1 MTSIVDLTQ
10 SERTIILMTGMLLAT
25 IFIILGILIH
35 RYKYYNLIAG
45 YNSAPEHIKNQYD
58 IEGLAKHIGNGLIT
72 LGVLLIISTVLLYSG
87 LLTLFKVTFFIFLF
101 IVFIILLGSIKFMT
115 YRQNLAK
122 KSPSDARHHFLHR
135 LLPTRIF
142 RALEKGTR
150 QWLQE
155 CRHCGY
161 KQDYW
166 EAGNV
171 RYKAYGEP
179 TELQLCENCKKF
191 RLHKIRK
198 KTNFEADRL
207 VNEIIKTNT
216 L

>member
-1 MTSIVDLTQ
+1 MPSIKDLGDY
-10 SERTIILMTGMLLAT
+10 ELKIILIAGLLLST
-25 IFIILGILIH
+25 IFIIFGILIV

-45 YNSAPEHIKNQYD
+45 YNQAPKHIKKQYD

-72 LGVLLIISTVLLYSG
+72 LGLLLIISTLLLYSD

-101 IVFIILLGSIKFMT
+101 IVFIMLLGSIKFMP
-115 YRQNLAK
+115 YRQNIAK
-122 KSPSDARHHFLHR
+122 KSSSDERHHFLHR

-179 TELQLCENCKKF
+179 TKLGWCENCKKF

-198 KTNFEADRL
+198 KSNFEADQL
-207 VNEIIKTNT
+207 VNQIIKTNT

>member
-1 MTSIVDLTQ
+1 MPSINDLGDY
-10 SERTIILMTGMLLAT
+10 ELKIILIAGLLLST
-25 IFIILGILIH
+25 IFIILGILIVQ
-35 RYKYYNLIAG
+35 YKYYNLIAG
-45 YNSAPEHIKNQYD
+45 YNQAPEHKKKQYD

-72 LGVLLIISTVLLYSG
+72 LGVLLIISTLLLYSA

-101 IVFIILLGSIKFMT
+101 IVFIMLLSSIKFMP
-115 YRQNLAK
+115 YRQNLDK

-135 LLPTRIF
+135 LLSTKII
-142 RALEKGTR
+142 RAFEKGTR

-161 KQDYW
+161 QQDYW

-179 TELQLCENCKKF
+179 T
-191 RLHKIRK
+191 
-198 KTNFEADRL
+198 
-207 VNEIIKTNT
+207 
-216 L
+216 

>member
-1 MTSIVDLTQ
+1 MPSINDLGDY
-10 SERTIILMTGMLLAT
+10 ELKIILIAGLLLST
-25 IFIILGILIH
+25 IFIILEILIAW
-35 RYKYYNLIAG
+35 YKYYNLIVG
-45 YNSAPEHIKNQYD
+45 YNLAPEHIKKQYD

-72 LGVLLIISTVLLYSG
+72 LGVLLILGTILLYFS
-87 LLTLFKVTFFIFLF
+87 LLTLFKVAFFIFLF
-101 IVFIILLGSIKFMT
+101 IVFIMLLGSVKFMP
-115 YRQNLAK
+115 YRQNLVK

-135 LLPTRIF
+135 MLPTKVY

-155 CRHCGY
+155 CRNCGY

-179 TELQLCENCKKF
+179 TQLQWCEKF
-191 RLHKIRK
+191 SLHKVRK
-198 KTNFEADRL
+198 KLTSKQTGL
-207 VNEIIKTNT
+207 
-216 L
+216 

>member
-1 MTSIVDLTQ
+1 MTSIVVLTQ
-10 SERTIILMTGMLLAT
+10 SERTIILMTGMLLST

-35 RYKYYNLIAG
+35 KYKYYNLIAG
-45 YNSAPEHIKNQYD
+45 YNSAPEHIKKQYD

-101 IVFIILLGSIKFMT
+101 IVFIMLLGSIKFMP

-179 TELQLCENCKKF
+179 TQLQWCENCKKF
-191 RLHKIRK
+191 RLQKIRK
-198 KTNFEADRL
+198 KTNFETDRL
-207 VNEIIKTNT
+207 VNQIIKTNT

>member
-1 MTSIVDLTQ
+1 MTSIKDLGDY
-10 SERTIILMTGMLLAT
+10 ELKIILIAGLLLST
-25 IFIILGILIH
+25 IFIILGILIV

-45 YNSAPEHIKNQYD
+45 YNQAPEHKKKQYD

-72 LGVLLIISTVLLYSG
+72 LGVLLIISTVFLYSG
-87 LLTLFKVTFFIFLF
+87 FLTLFKVTFFIFLF
-101 IVFIILLGSIKFMT
+101 IVFIMLLGSIKFMP

-122 KSPSDARHHFLHR
+122 KSSSDARHHFLHR

-179 TELQLCENCKKF
+179 TQLQWCESCKKF
-191 RLHKIRK
+191 RLHKVLK
-198 KTNFEADRL
+198 KL
-207 VNEIIKTNT
+207 T
-216 L
+216 LKQTDL

>member
-1 MTSIVDLTQ
+1 MTSIFYILE
-10 SERTIILMTGMLLAT
+10 SERNLILMTGLFLSA
-25 IFIILGILIH
+25 IFIIVGILIV

-45 YNSAPEHIKNQYD
+45 YNLSPDHLKKQYD
-58 IEGLAKHIGNGLIT
+58 ILGLSKHIGNGLIT
-72 LGVLLIISTVLLYSG
+72 LGVLLILSTIFLYFS
-87 LLTLFKVTFFIFLF
+87 LITLFTVTFSIFLF
-101 IVFIILLGSIKFMT
+101 IVFIILLGSIKFMP

-122 KSPSDARHHFLHR
+122 KSPSDARHHIMHR

-171 RYKAYGEP
+171 RYKAIGEP
-179 TELQLCENCKKF
+179 TELQFCENCKKF

-198 KTNFEADRL
+198 KTVLEADQL
-207 VNEIIKTNT
+207 
-216 L
+216 

>member
-1 MTSIVDLTQ
+1 M
-10 SERTIILMTGMLLAT
+10 
-25 IFIILGILIH
+25 
-35 RYKYYNLIAG
+35 
-45 YNSAPEHIKNQYD
+45 
-58 IEGLAKHIGNGLIT
+58 
-72 LGVLLIISTVLLYSG
+72 
-87 LLTLFKVTFFIFLF
+87 
-101 IVFIILLGSIKFMT
+101 LLGSIKFMP

-122 KSPSDARHHFLHR
+122 KSPSDARHHFLYR

-179 TELQLCENCKKF
+179 TQLQWCEKF
-191 RLHKIRK
+191 RLHKVRK
-198 KTNFEADRL
+198 KTNFEADQL
-207 VNEIIKTNT
+207 
-216 L
+216 

>member
-1 MTSIVDLTQ
+1 MPSINDLGF
-10 SERTIILMTGMLLAT
+10 SELKIILIAGLLLST
-25 IFIILGILIH
+25 IFIILGIFIY

-45 YNSAPEHIKNQYD
+45 YNQASEYKKKQYD

-72 LGVLLIISTVLLYSG
+72 LGVLLIISTLLLYSG

-101 IVFIILLGSIKFMT
+101 IVFIMLLGSIKFMP

-135 LLPTRIF
+135 MLPEKVF
-142 RALEKGTR
+142 KALEKGTR
-150 QWLQE
+150 QWLLE

-179 TELQLCENCKKF
+179 TKLQWCENCKKF

-198 KTNFEADRL
+198 KTNLEADQL
-207 VNEIIKTNT
+207 ANQIIKTNT

>member
-1 MTSIVDLTQ
+1 MPSINALRDQELK
-10 SERTIILMTGMLLAT
+10 IILIAGLLLST
-25 IFIILGILIH
+25 ISIILGILIY

-45 YNSAPEHIKNQYD
+45 YNSAPEHIKKQYD
-58 IEGLAKHIGNGLIT
+58 IKGLAKHIENGLIT
-72 LGVLLIISTVLLYSG
+72 LGVLLILGTILLYFS

-101 IVFIILLGSIKFMT
+101 IVFIMLLGSVKFMP

-135 LLPTRIF
+135 MLPTKVY
-142 RALEKGTR
+142 RALEKGAR

-171 RYKAYGEP
+171 RYKVYGEP
-179 TELQLCENCKKF
+179 TQLQWCEKF
-191 RLHKIRK
+191 SLHKVRK

-207 VNEIIKTNT
+207 VNQIIKTNT

>member
-1 MTSIVDLTQ
+1 MPSINDLGDY
-10 SERTIILMTGMLLAT
+10 ELKIILIAGLLLST
-25 IFIILGILIH
+25 IFIILGILIY

-45 YNSAPEHIKNQYD
+45 YNSAPEHIKKQYD
-58 IEGLAKHIGNGLIT
+58 IKGLAKHIANGLIT
-72 LGVLLIISTVLLYSG
+72 LGVFLILGTILLYFS

-101 IVFIILLGSIKFMT
+101 IVFIMLLGSVKFMP

-122 KSPSDARHHFLHR
+122 KSPSDAIHHFLHR
-135 LLPTRIF
+135 MLPTKVY

-166 EAGNV
+166 
-171 RYKAYGEP
+171 KARVMFVTRHMEN
-179 TELQLCENCKKF
+179 QLSSSGVKSSDFIKFVKK
-191 RLHKIRK
+191 L
-198 KTNFEADRL
+198 
-207 VNEIIKTNT
+207 T
-216 L
+216 LKQTGL